1 MYKQSLYDDI
11 VEIFKVF
18 DKDNTK
24 YITKNEIMINTED
37 LINNEDI
44 ESFWEAADIEAEGQ
58 VNYMDFL
65 ARILKKWSFYH
76 CPTTLFLTN

>member
-1 MYKQSLYDDI
+1 
-11 VEIFKVF
+11 
-18 DKDNTK
+18 
-24 YITKNEIMINTED
+24 MINTED

-65 ARILKKWSFYH
+65 ARILKK
-76 CPTTLFLTN
+76 